1 MREEESVAQLESL
14 ELVADDGS
22 VGFPDKATRAHRLKE
37 CSREG
42 VDVVEEPE
50 VVLAEQQEVVEGNV
64 VWVQSFPADL
74 K

>member
-22 VGFPDKATRAHRLKE
+22 VGSPDKATRGHRLKE

>member
-22 VGFPDKATRAHRLKE
+22 VGFPDQSTRAHRLKE
-37 CSREG
+37 HSRPG

-50 VVLAEQQEVVEGNV
+50 VVLAEQKEVVEGNV
-64 VWVQSFPADL
+64 VGVQS
-74 K
+74 